1 MRKFESISSKMQAVP
16 YKDVFVCVFIAAF
29 MKQTFTR
36 KITN

>member
-1 MRKFESISSKMQAVP
+1 MRKFENISSKMQAVP
-16 YKDVFVCVFIAAF
+16 CNDVFVCVFIAAF

>member
-1 MRKFESISSKMQAVP
+1 MRKFENISSKMQAVP
-16 YKDVFVCVFIAAF
+16 CNDVFVYVFIAAF